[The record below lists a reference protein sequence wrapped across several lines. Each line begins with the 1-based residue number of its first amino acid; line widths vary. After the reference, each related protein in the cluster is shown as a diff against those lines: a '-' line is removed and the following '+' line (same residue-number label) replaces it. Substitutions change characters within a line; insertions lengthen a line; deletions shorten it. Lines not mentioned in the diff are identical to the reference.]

1 MSTNYLDLEN
11 DIKNQKLHSIYIL
24 YGDEEYL
31 KQEYLKKIKKVFG
44 ELSLGINYII
54 LDETNIDTLIT
65 NIETLSFGY
74 EKKLIVVKNSNIFK
88 KDTKSPM
95 KDKFKQYVLEN
106 MQIINDSC
114 TIVFIEET
122 VHKMDLYKAV
132 EKNAIVLELKEL
144 KTSELKARLKRICAM
159 YKVQISD
166 ENLEYLIENAGT
178 KMQTLINEIRKL
190 IEFAGENG
198 TIQKEDI
205 DKLTIKEV
213 QAIIFDLTDCLG
225 VKDTEKSLEI
235 LNNLIYNKEPLQK
248 IIITLYNHF
257 KKIYLTILAINEKRD
272 LVEALNLKP
281 NQIFLVSKYRKQASY
296 FKEKEL
302 EKLLKE
308 LIDLDYKSK
317 NGMIDLEIGLKSI
330 LCKNC

>member
-11 DIKNQKLHSIYIL
+11 DIKNQNLHSIYVL

-44 ELSLGINYII
+44 ELSLGINYIL

-95 KDKFKQYVLEN
+95 KDKFKQYILEN

-122 VHKMDLYKAV
+122 VHKMDLYKTV
-132 EKNAIVLELKEL
+132 EKNAVVLELKEL
-144 KTSELKARLKRICAM
+144 KPSELKTRLKRICTM

-166 ENLEYLIENAGT
+166 ENLIYLIENAGT
-178 KMQTLINEIRKL
+178 KMQTLINEVRKL

-257 KKIYLTILAINEKRD
+257 IT
-272 LVEALNLKP
+272 
-281 NQIFLVSKYRKQASY
+281 
-296 FKEKEL
+296 
-302 EKLLKE
+302 
-308 LIDLDYKSK
+308 
-317 NGMIDLEIGLKSI
+317 
-330 LCKNC
+330 

>member
-1 MSTNYLDLEN
+1 MQL
-11 DIKNQKLHSIYIL
+11 
-24 YGDEEYL
+24 
-31 KQEYLKKIKKVFG
+31 
-44 ELSLGINYII
+44 
-54 LDETNIDTLIT
+54 
-65 NIETLSFGY
+65 
-74 EKKLIVVKNSNIFK
+74 
-88 KDTKSPM
+88 
-95 KDKFKQYVLEN
+95 LEN

-122 VHKMDLYKAV
+122 VHKMDLYKTV
-132 EKNAIVLELKEL
+132 EKNAVVLELKEL
-144 KTSELKARLKRICAM
+144 KPSELKTRLKRICTM

-166 ENLEYLIENAGT
+166 ENLIYLIENAGT
-178 KMQTLINEIRKL
+178 KMQTLINEVRKL

-257 KKIYLTILAINEKRD
+257 KKIYLSILAINEKKD
-272 LVEALNLKP
+272 IVEALGLKP
-281 NQIFLVSKYRKQASY
+281 NQVFLVSKYRKQASY
-296 FKEKEL
+296 FKENEL
-302 EKLLKE
+302 EELLKE

-330 LCKNC
+330 ICKNC

>member
-11 DIKNQKLHSIYIL
+11 DIKNQNLHSIYVL

-44 ELSLGINYII
+44 ELSLGINYIL

-95 KDKFKQYVLEN
+95 KDKFKQYILEN

-122 VHKMDLYKAV
+122 VHKMDLYKTV
-132 EKNAIVLELKEL
+132 EKNAVVLELKEL
-144 KTSELKARLKRICAM
+144 KPSELKTRLKRICTM

-166 ENLEYLIENAGT
+166 ENLIYLIENAGT
-178 KMQTLINEIRKL
+178 KMQTLINEVRKL

-205 DKLTIKEV
+205 DKLTINADV
-213 QAIIFDLTDCLG
+213 CYLCYI
-225 VKDTEKSLEI
+225 I
-235 LNNLIYNKEPLQK
+235 LNISK
-248 IIITLYNHF
+248 IIIILYNHF
-257 KKIYLTILAINEKRD
+257 KKIYLSILAINEKKD
-272 LVEALNLKP
+272 IVEALGLKP
-281 NQIFLVSKYRKQASY
+281 NQVFLVSKYRKQASY
-296 FKEKEL
+296 FKENEL
-302 EKLLKE
+302 EELLKE

-330 LCKNC
+330 ICKNC